1 NQVDNT
7 VNITSTP
14 TSVEDI
20 RHNLVQ
26 HDRPQIFVPPFFS
39 NIFNK
44 GATAAETQENA
55 AKAGILPLPVRKFPE
70 LQESQHPMQQT
81 KMMVPKTA
89 LPKYQPYF
97 VMPPFPQQRDQ
108 FNQQQLHNPYYSG
121 PQTPAWKNF
130 SNRNNFNQR
139 ISQSTE
145 KPAEQQWS
153 RQSTDGGAPAPAPAP
168 PPPPPVQLQR
178 ENNLYTSQ
186 QKNNFQMPFQ
196 FPILQPYPFWS
207 LLQKMHSNNM
217 HNLSPSGPAQPRTY
231 GVDKTKLQNQNLF
244 ENGMNFIPG
253 IYPMNNIKPWPVINS
268 QPNAMPMLNSRPSE
282 ALLQQFDPQS
292 GLFFEKPETP
302 RQPPQPPPPPP
313 SPPRPILNKQF
324 QYPVPQFELPK
335 PKPTPPTFILRTQL
349 PPMVNF
355 KSVNE
360 MEDKQQHQHTQMIN
374 YLDQT
379 NSIVNPET
387 RPVQY
392 QMEPPLLNVDDM
404 QQPMKTSAYY
414 HQPSSSI
421 NNDSTT
427 YMLSLEQSPINFCNP
442 LEFNEQVLASLNL
455 KRVDYFIANMS
466 CSSVFF
472 QCSMQTTFV
481 RRCAG
486 ADQVFDETTVNCNYR
501 HSVKSCLEY
510 DHVLHCT
517 IKNQCLSDEYA
528 CCAAPQQCIP
538 YAKRCDGIVDCAD
551 GEDENNCPTCSI
563 NEFPCLIGGTC
574 IPMERR
580 CNGMPDDCFDNSN
593 ADEKYCEYCGVGKFY
608 CYKSDPNYEFSCI
621 DANQRCDGV
630 KDCQGGEDE
639 LNCKRQGAQF
649 LLCENQRQ
657 SVPRKQWCDGN
668 EDCADGSDEI
678 YCEY

>member
-1 NQVDNT
+1 MMHFLILLVLLKIHQT
-7 VNITSTP
+7 EAVNKDDTTLNATSTP

-26 HDRPQIFVPPFFS
+26 NDRPQIFVPPFFS

-55 AKAGILPLPVRKFPE
+55 AKAGIPPVPVRKLPE
-70 LQESQHPMQQT
+70 LQESQHPMQT
-81 KMMVPKTA
+81 KMMLPKTA

-97 VMPPFPQQRDQ
+97 VMPPFLQQRAQ
-108 FNQQQLHNPYYSG
+108 FNEQPQNPYSNG
-121 PQTPAWKNF
+121 PPQTPAWKNF
-130 SNRNNFNQR
+130 SNRSNFNQR
-139 ISQSTE
+139 ISTSAIE
-145 KPAEQQWS
+145 KPSQQWS
-153 RQSTDGGAPAPAPAP
+153 QQSTDD
-168 PPPPPVQLQR
+168 R
-178 ENNLYTSQ
+178 
-186 QKNNFQMPFQ
+186 
-196 FPILQPYPFWS
+196 
-207 LLQKMHSNNM
+207 
-217 HNLSPSGPAQPRTY
+217 
-231 GVDKTKLQNQNLF
+231 
-244 ENGMNFIPG
+244 
-253 IYPMNNIKPWPVINS
+253 
-268 QPNAMPMLNSRPSE
+268 
-282 ALLQQFDPQS
+282 
-292 GLFFEKPETP
+292 
-302 RQPPQPPPPPP
+302 
-313 SPPRPILNKQF
+313 
-324 QYPVPQFELPK
+324 
-335 PKPTPPTFILRTQL
+335 
-349 PPMVNF
+349 
-355 KSVNE
+355 
-360 MEDKQQHQHTQMIN
+360 
-374 YLDQT
+374 T

-392 QMEPPLLNVDDM
+392 QMEPPLLNVDDL
-404 QQPMKTSAYY
+404 QQPLKASGYY

-421 NNDSTT
+421 NNDSST

-472 QCSMQTTFV
+472 QCSLQTTFV

-486 ADQVFDETTVNCNYR
+486 ADQVFDESTVNCNYR

-608 CYKSDPNYEFSCI
+608 CYKSDPNYEYSCI

>member
-1 NQVDNT
+1 MMHFLILLVLLKIHQT
-7 VNITSTP
+7 EAVNKDDTTLNATSTP

-26 HDRPQIFVPPFFS
+26 NDRPQIFVPPFFS

-44 GATAAETQENA
+44 GATAAETHENA
-55 AKAGILPLPVRKFPE
+55 AKAGIPPVPVRKLPE
-70 LQESQHPMQQT
+70 LQESQHPMQT
-81 KMMVPKTA
+81 KMMLPKTA

-97 VMPPFPQQRDQ
+97 
-108 FNQQQLHNPYYSG
+108 
-121 PQTPAWKNF
+121 
-130 SNRNNFNQR
+130 
-139 ISQSTE
+139 
-145 KPAEQQWS
+145 
-153 RQSTDGGAPAPAPAP
+153 
-168 PPPPPVQLQR
+168 
-178 ENNLYTSQ
+178 
-186 QKNNFQMPFQ
+186 
-196 FPILQPYPFWS
+196 PYPFWS
-207 LLQKMHSNNM
+207 LLQNIHSNNM
-217 HNLSPSGPAQPRTY
+217 HNPSPSGPTPPRTY
-231 GVDKTKLQNQNLF
+231 SVDKGKLQNQNLF
-244 ENGMNFIPG
+244 ENGMNFIPSL
-253 IYPMNNIKPWPVINS
+253 YPTNNIKPWPMVNS
-268 QPNAMPMLNSRPSE
+268 QPNAMPMMSNN
-282 ALLQQFDPQS
+282 
-292 GLFFEKPETP
+292 
-302 RQPPQPPPPPP
+302 
-313 SPPRPILNKQF
+313 RPIMTKQF
-324 QYPVPQFELPK
+324 QYPVPQFELPR

-349 PPMVNF
+349 PPTANF
-355 KSVNE
+355 KTVNE
-360 MEDKQQHQHTQMIN
+360 IEDKQQHQHTQMIN
-374 YLDQT
+374 YLDRT

-387 RPVQY
+387 RPIQY
-392 QMEPPLLNVDDM
+392 QMEPPLLNVDDL
-404 QQPMKTSAYY
+404 QQPLKASGYY

-486 ADQVFDETTVNCNYR
+486 ADQVFDESTVNCNYR

-608 CYKSDPNYEFSCI
+608 CYKSDPNYEYSCI